1 MAAFVTGYVC
11 LLKKYLTK
19 LSILNISLIKM
30 FAWFIERELVLRIKL
45 MYMLKISLHFNAF

>member
-30 FAWFIERELVLRIKL
+30 FAWFIERELVKKTENI
-45 MYMLKISLHFNAF
+45 